1 MFFLLLGRCLKTSFA
16 LALGQ
21 ILAKERAVL
30 YLNLESYSGF
40 EELLGKKFPA
50 NLSDLFYY
58 VRQGNENLIHRMNGM
73 IQTVNNLDFIPPVR
87 TPSDIRT
94 VDWEDWERL
103 LQEIVLHSSYEVL
116 ILDMGENGDEDFR
129 LLEMCRKIYMPV
141 LNDTLS
147 VCKVTQFENL
157 LRIWNKEKILEKTE
171 KVHLPFHMD
180 RISSDAYVEQ
190 LVWSE
195 LGDYIRELLRKE
207 RS

>member
-1 MFFLLLGRCLKTSFA
+1 MEIIGVFSPLGRCLKTSFA

-73 IQTVNNLDFIPPVR
+73 IQTVNNLDFIPPER
-87 TPSDIRT
+87 TPSDVRT

-116 ILDMGENGDEDFR
+116 ILDMGENGDEDVR
-129 LLEMCRKIYMPV
+129 LLEMFRKIYFPV

-157 LRIWNKEKILEKTE
+157 LRIWNKEKIL
-171 KVHLPFHMD
+171 
-180 RISSDAYVEQ
+180 
-190 LVWSE
+190 
-195 LGDYIRELLRKE
+195 
-207 RS
+207 